1 MSRMTTLKSV
11 CRWLAAALV
20 LLTALPAC
28 SSKASSQEAPD
39 FTLLNLNGDEVHL
52 SDYRGKVVL
61 LNFFATYCPPCRM
74 EMPEFVDLQR
84 EYGPKG
90 FKVIAVSVDED
101 PQQVLPPF
109 IQRMG
114 LNFPVLMATSK
125 VIADYGNIYA
135 LPQTFVIDRQQRIV
149 RHFTG
154 MITRSMVEPLIKD
167 VLGLN
172 EGGTEAKGRKPPT
185 EEGKQGAR

>member
-1 MSRMTTLKSV
+1 MMISIAKTGLRGLAIATLL
-11 CRWLAAALV
+11 LAL
-20 LLTALPAC
+20 LPAC
-28 SSKASSQEAPD
+28 SSTASSQEAPD

-74 EMPEFVDLQR
+74 EMPEFVELQK

-90 FKVIAVSVDED
+90 FAVIAISVDED
-101 PQQVLPPF
+101 GQRVLPPF
-109 IQRMG
+109 IQRLG
-114 LNFPVLMATSK
+114 LNFPVLLATSK

-135 LPQTFVIDRQQRIV
+135 LPQTFIIDRDQRVV

-154 MITRSMVEPLIKD
+154 MVTRAMIEPLIKD
-167 VLGLN
+167 ALGAKEKEK
-172 EGGTEAKGRKPPT
+172 EGGT
-185 EEGKQGAR
+185 